1 MPVLPLLTRLG
12 LAVQR
17 TKILQGKSCRD
28 KGPVIVSAVDVAKAV
43 LSKVATVLDE
53 PLLQNVAFV
62 GGCTRGLLVTA
73 LLQVF

>member
-1 MPVLPLLTRLG
+1 
-12 LAVQR
+12 
-17 TKILQGKSCRD
+17 
-28 KGPVIVSAVDVAKAV
+28 VSAVDVAKAMM
-43 LSKVATVLDE
+43 SKVATVLDE